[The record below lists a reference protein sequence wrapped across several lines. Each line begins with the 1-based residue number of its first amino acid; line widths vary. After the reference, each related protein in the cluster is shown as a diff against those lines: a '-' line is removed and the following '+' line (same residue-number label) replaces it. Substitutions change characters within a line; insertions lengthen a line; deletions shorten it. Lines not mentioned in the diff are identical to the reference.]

1 MYKDTIKKVRLKNRI
16 YKKKFYNYD
25 NIVFTTEL
33 FGELK

>member
-16 YKKKFYNYD
+16 YKKNFYIYD